1 MTYHAPHKDAVV
13 HLHSWLAHCSAS
25 VKAAPPAEHDM
36 DTDSDT
42 SSDNSDTD
50 MSDSDNC

>member
-1 MTYHAPHKDAVV
+1 M
-13 HLHSWLAHCSAS
+13 
-25 VKAAPPAEHDM
+25 KAAQPAAMNPKTVSLVKETDHDM

-42 SSDNSDTD
+42 SSDNSDTY